1 MLYLLIYHVYIDSLI
16 IYEDKNY
23 INIYNFTLNSFYFLN
38 INKLELS
45 NIKNCSANIK
55 IDAFD

>member
-23 INIYNFTLNSFYFLN
+23 INIYNLLWIHSIFLN

-45 NIKNCSANIK
+45 NIKNYSANIK
-55 IDAFD
+55 IDVFD